1 MSGGIERRE
10 VATMGRDELE
20 TAKVSERR
28 PGSTAAAESPQPL
41 SFEDGLSRLADLVGG
56 LEGGRLGLAESIA
69 AYEQGVSLVRRLH
82 AELADVEQRVK
93 TLTAAAEEA
102 ASADGDDDAP
112 AEDAPPGSVPRTS
125 TAVSRKGQAKRT
137 TDRQP
142 RGTGGRPRSL
152 PGMDDSS
159 AEV

>member
-1 MSGGIERRE
+1 
-10 VATMGRDELE
+10 MGRDERE

-28 PGSTAAAESPQPL
+28 HGSAAAAESPQSL
-41 SFEDGLSRLADLVGG
+41 SFEEGLSRLADLVGG

-93 TLTAAAEEA
+93 TLTAAAEKA
-102 ASADGDDDAP
+102 GDDDAV
-112 AEDAPPGSVPRTS
+112 AEDASPTSAPHDPTTVP
-125 TAVSRKGQAKRT
+125 RKGQAKRT

-142 RGTGGRPRSL
+142 RGAGGRPRSL

-159 AEV
+159 ADV

>member
-1 MSGGIERRE
+1 MSHDEWE
-10 VATMGRDELE
+10 AT
-20 TAKVSERR
+20 KVSDRR
-28 PGSTAAAESPQPL
+28 SGSTTAAESPQPV
-41 SFEDGLSRLADLVGG
+41 SFEEGLSRLADLVGG

-82 AELADVEQRVK
+82 AELANVEQRVK
-93 TLTAAAEEA
+93 TLTAAAEKA
-102 ASADGDDDAP
+102 AAEDGDDEGPGPDAP
-112 AEDAPPGSVPRTS
+112 SGSAPQAP
-125 TAVSRKGQAKRT
+125 TAGPRKGPAKRS

-142 RGTGGRPRSL
+142 RGAGGRPRRL

>member
-1 MSGGIERRE
+1 
-10 VATMGRDELE
+10 MGREE
-20 TAKVSERR
+20 QEATKVSDRR
-28 PGSTAAAESPQPL
+28 TGSTTAAEAPQPV
-41 SFEDGLSRLADLVGG
+41 SFEEGLSRLADLVGG

-93 TLTAAAEEA
+93 TLTAAAEDEED
-102 ASADGDDDAP
+102 DGPMGEAP
-112 AEDAPPGSVPRTS
+112 ADSVPHAP
-125 TAVSRKGQAKRT
+125 TAGPRKGSAKRA

-142 RGTGGRPRSL
+142 RGAAGRPRRL

-159 AEV
+159 PEV

>member
-1 MSGGIERRE
+1 
-10 VATMGRDELE
+10 MGREE
-20 TAKVSERR
+20 QEATKVSDRR
-28 PGSTAAAESPQPL
+28 TGSTTAAEAPQPV
-41 SFEDGLSRLADLVGG
+41 SFEEGLSRLADLVGG

-93 TLTAAAEEA
+93 TLTTAAEK
-102 ASADGDDDAP
+102 ASDEEDDGLMGEAP
-112 AEDAPPGSVPRTS
+112 ADSVPHAP
-125 TAVSRKGQAKRT
+125 TAGPRKGSAKRA

-142 RGTGGRPRSL
+142 RGAAGRPRRL

-159 AEV
+159 PEV

>member
-1 MSGGIERRE
+1 
-10 VATMGRDELE
+10 MGRDQQEA
-20 TAKVSERR
+20 TKVSDRR
-28 PGSTAAAESPQPL
+28 TGSTTAAEAPQPV
-41 SFEDGLSRLADLVGG
+41 SFEEGLSRLADLVGG

-93 TLTAAAEEA
+93 ILTAAAKKAPEEDEDDNGPTEEA
-102 ASADGDDDAP
+102 APD
-112 AEDAPPGSVPRTS
+112 SVPHAP
-125 TAVSRKGQAKRT
+125 TAGPRKGPAKRA

-142 RGTGGRPRSL
+142 RGAGGRPRRL

-159 AEV
+159 QEV

>member
-1 MSGGIERRE
+1 
-10 VATMGRDELE
+10 MGRDQQES
-20 TAKVSERR
+20 TKVSDRR
-28 PGSTAAAESPQPL
+28 NGSATAAEAPQPV

-69 AYEQGVSLVRRLH
+69 AFEQGVSLVRRLH

-93 TLTAAAEEA
+93 TLTIAAEKALER
-102 ASADGDDDAP
+102 DEDDDDSVGEAP
-112 AEDAPPGSVPRTS
+112 ADSVPHAP
-125 TAVSRKGQAKRT
+125 TAGPRKGPAKRT

-142 RGTGGRPRSL
+142 RGAAGRPRRL

-159 AEV
+159 PEV

>member
-1 MSGGIERRE
+1 
-10 VATMGRDELE
+10 MGRDERE

-28 PGSTAAAESPQPL
+28 HGSAAAAESPQPL
-41 SFEDGLSRLADLVGG
+41 SFEEGLSRLADLVGG
-56 LEGGRLGLAESIA
+56 LEGGRLGLAESIT

-93 TLTAAAEEA
+93 TLTAAAEKAVVEE
-102 ASADGDDDAP
+102 GDDDAP
-112 AEDAPPGSVPRTS
+112 AEDASPGSAPQAA
-125 TAVSRKGQAKRT
+125 TAGARKGQAKRT
-137 TDRQP
+137 SDRQP

>member
-1 MSGGIERRE
+1 
-10 VATMGRDELE
+10 MGRDQQEA
-20 TAKVSERR
+20 TKVSDRR
-28 PGSTAAAESPQPL
+28 NGSTTAAEAPQPV

-69 AYEQGVSLVRRLH
+69 AFEQGVSLVRRLH

-93 TLTAAAEEA
+93 TLTAAAEKASEEDEDDDGPAGEA
-102 ASADGDDDAP
+102 APDPVPSA
-112 AEDAPPGSVPRTS
+112 S
-125 TAVSRKGQAKRT
+125 TAGPRKGPAKRA

-142 RGTGGRPRSL
+142 RAAAGRPRRL

-159 AEV
+159 QEV